1 MGSEITTSEILL
13 LINERDLHTQN
24 KLVDILETLDK
35 VCTHIA
41 VSADREKADAEFK
54 KEVRTHIKE
63 AAPLLEYVKDQKA
76 VTGKMKTAFFVA
88 IMFAVF
94 VLLGFNFK

>member
-1 MGSEITTSEILL
+1 MSDDITTSEILL

-41 VSADREKADAEFK
+41 ISAEDKKHDAEFK
-54 KEVRTHIKE
+54 KEVRTHMKE
-63 AAPLLEYVKDQKA
+63 AEPLLEYVKDQKNT
-76 VTGKMKTAFFVA
+76 VSKMKIAFYVA
-88 IMFAVF
+88 VMFGVCA
-94 VLLGFNFK
+94 LLGFSIK